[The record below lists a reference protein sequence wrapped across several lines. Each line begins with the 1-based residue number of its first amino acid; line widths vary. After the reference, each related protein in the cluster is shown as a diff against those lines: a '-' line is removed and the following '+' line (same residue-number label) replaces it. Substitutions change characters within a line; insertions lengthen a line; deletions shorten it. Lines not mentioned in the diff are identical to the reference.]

1 MKHTRIIMIITAA
14 ALLTGCAGSKD
25 TSSDAGTD
33 VSAVESGIM
42 TDTAEPTVCAE
53 SKDTSSDAGTGVSA
67 VESSIIT
74 DTAEPTGSANS
85 ADASTETTGAPSE
98 KTSAVISAD
107 YADDMGTAEYDEYD
121 LNSGELQTR
130 VVFST
135 DSTVTDFS
143 VLSLTYRDS
152 DENGNITFDIQ
163 TLYTQSELTPER
175 PLVAGLEFIGTIP
188 NNGISYV
195 DHDGTVR
202 TFAVDMSGMDG
213 SLFLWEI

>member
-1 MKHTRIIMIITAA
+1 MKHTRIIMIITTA
-14 ALLTGCAGSKD
+14 ALLTGCAESKD
-25 TSSDAGTD
+25 ASSDAGTD

-67 VESSIIT
+67 VESGIMT
-74 DTAEPTGSANS
+74 DTAELTGSTDS

-121 LNSGELQTR
+121 LISGEFQTR
-130 VVFST
+130 VVFTT

-163 TLYTQSELTPER
+163 TLYTQGELTPER

-195 DHDGTVR
+195 DLDGTVR

>member
-1 MKHTRIIMIITAA
+1 MKHTRIIMIITTA
-14 ALLTGCAGSKD
+14 ALLTGCAESKD
-25 TSSDAGTD
+25 ASSDASTD

-42 TDTAEPTVCAE
+42 TDT
-53 SKDTSSDAGTGVSA
+53 
-67 VESSIIT
+67 VEL
-74 DTAEPTGSANS
+74 TGSTDS

-121 LNSGELQTR
+121 LSSGEFQTR
-130 VVFST
+130 VVFTT

-163 TLYTQSELTPER
+163 TLYTQGELTPER

-195 DHDGTVR
+195 DLDGTVR